1 MDDSKDKAPS
11 EENEVELS
19 ESHSED
25 ASPPTL
31 IVDASELQTVRH
43 SLTFRQYVRELGR
56 RKDFIFADARA
67 KAFRTTR
74 NYNWWRFWLIASPV
88 LEALMYGAIFG
99 LLLKTSRGI
108 DNFVGFVIIGMSV
121 FGATSRMMMG
131 GVGLLEANKSM
142 LQTFSFPRAAVVL
155 SNALRYSYDTLPSI
169 IVAIIV
175 ALAMQLPDVPSWTVV
190 LTVPLYFLAVIFGTG
205 LMFISARMTALI
217 PDTRALLDL
226 FMRGWMFASGVFY
239 SVERFKDDPITYEI
253 FSANPAYKFI
263 SSFREVVMYGNPLSA
278 SQWGTLIAWSLGTF
292 IVGFVYFRRAEE
304 RYAKSF

>member
-1 MDDSKDKAPS
+1 
-11 EENEVELS
+11 
-19 ESHSED
+19 
-25 ASPPTL
+25 
-31 IVDASELQTVRH
+31 
-43 SLTFRQYVRELGR
+43 
-56 RKDFIFADARA
+56 
-67 KAFRTTR
+67 
-74 NYNWWRFWLIASPV
+74 
-88 LEALMYGAIFG
+88 MYGAIFG
-99 LLLKTSRGI
+99 FLLKTNRGI

-169 IVAIIV
+169 IVAILV

-205 LMFISARMTALI
+205 LMLISARMTALI

-239 SVERFKDDPITYEI
+239 SVERFKNDPIIYEI
-253 FSANPAYKFI
+253 FNANPAYKFI
-263 SSFREVVMYGNPLSA
+263 SGFREVVMYGNPLSV
-278 SQWGTLIAWSLGTF
+278 SQWGTLIAWSLGMF
-292 IVGFVYFRRAEE
+292 IIGFLYFWRAEE